1 MANQSKLGTNT
12 GSCGRFSIDNL
23 SGYFKFNERKK
34 EAIFNIKKLTLTL
47 TFTRDNI
54 FNFYEGK
61 IVISTDNFK
70 ILKFYVIT
78 DGNKFDLID
87 FIQTYTKNDI
97 FEKIFVKLLACDIVY
112 MFDEKNKNNVC
123 DEIYFPLLAQLNQ
136 NKNLLD
142 RFNKIINA
150 IGIANYLVDD

>member
-1 MANQSKLGTNT
+1 
-12 GSCGRFSIDNL
+12 
-23 SGYFKFNERKK
+23 
-34 EAIFNIKKLTLTL
+34 
-47 TFTRDNI
+47 
-54 FNFYEGK
+54 
-61 IVISTDNFK
+61 
-70 ILKFYVIT
+70 
-78 DGNKFDLID
+78 
-87 FIQTYTKNDI
+87 
-97 FEKIFVKLLACDIVY
+97 